1 MYTRVRV
8 SMCPCVYVCVCAR
21 AHVCLCPHVC
31 VCLSV
36 CQAVLIRSYVIVG
49 LNKTAVSEG
58 SQSLNL
64 KSPSALIS
72 ETDKSPHSLPPVVA
86 HIDTSLMTLPDSE
99 PSARLSSQ
107 PLVTDGGASGE
118 LISKGLSLESS
129 VDPSPLTTY
138 MPSPLSSL
146 TNTSSNVAMTLT
158 GPIGNFSFN
167 SQKLLSPAEFVSS
180 PPHSLSSFHRLLQLT
195 SVLLY
200 HQWSAIRLLLHQ
212 PRPQV

>member
-1 MYTRVRV
+1 M
-8 SMCPCVYVCVCAR
+8 
-21 AHVCLCPHVC
+21 L
-31 VCLSV
+31 
-36 CQAVLIRSYVIVG
+36 
-49 LNKTAVSEG
+49 KTAVSEG

-72 ETDKSPHSLPPVVA
+72 ETDKSPHSLPPAVA
-86 HIDTSLMTLPDSE
+86 HIDTSLVTLPDSE
-99 PSARLSSQ
+99 PSATLSSQ
-107 PLVTDGGASGE
+107 PPVTNGGASGE

-129 VDPSPLTTY
+129 IDPPPLTTY

-180 PPHSLSSFHRLLQLT
+180 PPHSLLSFSKITPTDFSSVLQSVVSNT
-195 SVLLY
+195 SVAAPAMPTSVTVY
-200 HQWSAIRLLLHQ
+200 HYHIQFCSY
-212 PRPQV
+212 